1 MKQPAAK
8 TPDTELSQFR
18 VTGEIPVPVLINWL
32 TSAAVPILL
41 FFAGRAASADNNSF
55 TAALLVTFA
64 ALLALNSLV
73 YLGTRLQSL
82 HRRGFIGLITALF
95 TFLVIQAVEDG
106 SAIIWLF
113 AYPPVIFYISQA
125 RVGVIACAG
134 GLAALAF
141 LFSPAGDLIFQPP
154 YSTSFRISMIIVLGF
169 EMVTCYILDQS
180 RRRSKLRLLK
190 LATEFEFAAK
200 HDALTGLAN
209 RREGLEQLD
218 IEYQRYLRSQ
228 RSFSVMLM
236 DIDLFKGIN
245 DRYGHHAG
253 DELIRMVAGIL
264 RDQCRKVD
272 TVARWGGEEYLV
284 LLPET
289 GPEEALKTA
298 QRIRAAVEAGSVK
311 VDRHSIGATI
321 SVGTATIAG
330 SESIDHLL
338 QRADEALYAAKS
350 AGRNQA
356 CAAGI

>member
-1 MKQPAAK
+1 MKQTAAK

-18 VTGEIPVPVLINWL
+18 VKGEIPVPVLINWL
-32 TSAAVPILL
+32 TAAAVPILL
-41 FFAGRAASADNNSF
+41 FFAGRAASAADNPF
-55 TAALLVTFA
+55 TAALLVTFS

-73 YLGTRLQSL
+73 YLGTGLQSL

-228 RSFSVMLM
+228 RPFSVMLM
-236 DIDLFKGIN
+236 DIDLFKSIN

-298 QRIRAAVEAGSVK
+298 QRIRAAIEAGSVE
-311 VDRHSIGATI
+311 VDRQLLGATI

-350 AGRNQA
+350 AGRNLA
-356 CAAGI
+356 RAADI

>member
-1 MKQPAAK
+1 MKQTAAK

-18 VTGEIPVPVLINWL
+18 VKGEIPVPVLINWL

-41 FFAGRAASADNNSF
+41 FFAGRAVSTADSPF
-55 TAALLVTFA
+55 TAPLLVTFS

-73 YLGTRLQSL
+73 YLGIRHQTL

-134 GLAALAF
+134 GLAALVF
-141 LFSPAGDLIFQPP
+141 LFSPAGDLVFEPP
-154 YSTSFRISMIIVLGF
+154 YSTSFRISMVIVLGF

-180 RRRSKLRLLK
+180 RRRSKLRLLR
-190 LATEFEFAAK
+190 LASEFEFAAK

-209 RREGLEQLD
+209 RREGLEQLET
-218 IEYQRYLRSQ
+218 EYQRYLRTQ
-228 RSFSVMLM
+228 RPFSVMLM

-245 DRYGHHAG
+245 DHYGHHAG
-253 DELIRMVAGIL
+253 DELIRMVARTL

-289 GPEEALKTA
+289 GPGEALQTA
-298 QRIRAAVEAGSVK
+298 QRIRAAVEAGSVE
-311 VDRHSIGATI
+311 VDGHQLGATI
-321 SVGTATIAG
+321 SIGTATITG
-330 SESIDHLL
+330 SESIDRML
-338 QRADEALYAAKS
+338 QRADEALYGAKS

-356 CAAGI
+356 RAAAT